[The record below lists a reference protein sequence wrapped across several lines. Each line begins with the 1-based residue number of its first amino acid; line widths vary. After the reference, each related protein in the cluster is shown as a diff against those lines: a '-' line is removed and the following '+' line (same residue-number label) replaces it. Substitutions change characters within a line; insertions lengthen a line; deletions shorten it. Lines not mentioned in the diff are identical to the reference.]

1 MSGRLSWCRPVDGQE
16 QEIAM
21 SMSRSPMCTPQEHLW
36 SRRQWLGKAGSAVA
50 ATTALGLGVADSIG
64 VGTGSGLATA
74 AFGEE
79 LKGLDKQVLF
89 VWIDGGMSQFES
101 WDPKPNSQFGGPF
114 RPISTSLPGVQLC
127 ELMPQ
132 TARQMHRLAV
142 VRSLCTQD
150 NSHSAGVPR
159 ILRGDPKNRGVT
171 YPYFGS
177 AVAKLMGPGSSN
189 LPPYVW
195 IKPGSGGF
203 KHENAGFLGPKY
215 GALAFGDGL
224 PPENLQRPEMLTE
237 DAAGLRDE
245 LRQLA
250 NRRYLA
256 GRMTTNTEASSAVF
270 DMASSLL
277 ARKELFDTSLVDQR
291 DIDRYGAHEFG
302 RHMLLGRRML
312 EAGIRFVQVT
322 SYGWDTHGDNFNGH
336 ASLMPRFDQ
345 AFASMIEDLHD
356 RGMMD
361 RVLVVCLSEFGR
373 TPRING
379 QSGRDHWPE
388 SWSLAMSG
396 AGIKPGVVVGATNE
410 KGTSVSTEP
419 YDIGHLFHT
428 WFKALGIDSRQTEYD
443 NAGQPLPIAHDDC
456 GPVADVLA

>member
-1 MSGRLSWCRPVDGQE
+1 MNPESL
-16 QEIAM
+16 
-21 SMSRSPMCTPQEHLW
+21 CTPSEHLY
-36 SRRQWLGKAGSAVA
+36 SRRRWLGRAGSALT
-50 ATTALGLGVADSIG
+50 ATA
-64 VGTGSGLATA
+64 VGTGLEGLLHPGGTA
-74 AFGEE
+74 GLPSSAFAEE
-79 LKGLDKQVLF
+79 LHAQDRQVLF

-114 RPISTSLPGVQLC
+114 RPISTSVPGVEIS
-127 ELMPQ
+127 ELMPN
-132 TARQMHRLAV
+132 TAKQMHRLSV

-159 ILRGDPKNRGVT
+159 ILRGDPINRGVT

-177 AVAKLMGPGSSN
+177 AVAKLMGPGPSK

-203 KHENAGFLGPKY
+203 KHDNAGFLGPKY
-215 GALAFGDGL
+215 GALAFGDGQ
-224 PPENLQRPEMLTE
+224 PPENLVRPEMLGE
-237 DAAGLRDE
+237 EAASLRDE

-250 NRRYLA
+250 NSRYLEQRA
-256 GRMTTNTEASSAVF
+256 TSNTEASSAVF

-277 ARKELFDTSLVDQR
+277 AKKELFHNSQLDPR
-291 DIDRYGAHEFG
+291 DVARYGEHEFG
-302 RHMLLGRRML
+302 RHMLLARRMI

-345 AFASMIEDLHD
+345 SFAAMIEDLHE
-356 RGMMD
+356 RGLMD

-379 QSGRDHWPE
+379 HVGRDHWPE

-396 AGIKPGVVVGATNE
+396 VGIQKGAVIGATNAQ
-410 KGTSVSTEP
+410 GTAVATDP
-419 YDIGHLFHT
+419 YDIGHMFHT
-428 WFKALGIDSRQTEYD
+428 WFRALGIDSKKTEYD
-443 NAGQPLPIAHDDC
+443 NAGQPLPIAHDDF
-456 GPVADVLA
+456 GPVEEVLT